1 MAHQDTRKV
10 EKYSLYFDGHEPGQK
25 NVTDLGKSW

>member
-1 MAHQDTRKV
+1 MAHLATRKV

-25 NVTDLGKSW
+25 NITGLDES